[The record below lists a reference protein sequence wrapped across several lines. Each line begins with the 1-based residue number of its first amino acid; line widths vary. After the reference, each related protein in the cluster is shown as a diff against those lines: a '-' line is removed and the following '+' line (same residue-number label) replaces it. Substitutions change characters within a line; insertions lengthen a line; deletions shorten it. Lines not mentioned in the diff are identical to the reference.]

1 MLYYDR
7 IDMSERI
14 DLAKSNNSKD
24 YLICHYWFYN
34 YGFKFQDSL
43 CNGCHNLTMLSND
56 INNIAIIYFE
66 DVDYLCIILSI
77 SKSEDINSLKSSVIE
92 NCGYI

>member
-66 DVDYLCIILSI
+66 DVDYLCIILNI
-77 SKSEDINSLKSSVIE
+77 SKSEDNNSLKSSVIE

>member
-66 DVDYLCIILSI
+66 DVDYLCIILNI
-77 SKSEDINSLKSSVIE
+77 SKSGDINSLKSSVIE